1 MTDIETLKKK
11 KKEKK
16 ITFDELSKISG
27 IPVNTIYDI
36 FRGIT
41 KNPRID
47 TMQAIERALDIN
59 EPIKNYTQPSNYLT
73 EDEKRLL
80 NAYRNLI
87 PTMKEHLLSLAES
100 LPAADNAK
108 EKNNLA

>member
-1 MTDIETLKKK
+1 MTIEEIKHYLKMNKMTYKDLAEKCNVPESTLKNL
-11 KKEKK
+11 
-16 ITFDELSKISG
+16 FSG
-27 IPVNTIYDI
+27 A
-36 FRGIT
+36 T

-59 EPIKNYTQPSNYLT
+59 EPINNYTPRSNYLT

>member
-1 MTDIETLKKK
+1 MKVEELNKIRKLQKMSIGELA
-11 KKEKK
+11 EKANLPK
-16 ITFDELSKISG
+16 GTVEKVLFG
-27 IPVNTIYDI
+27 IV
-36 FRGIT
+36 

-59 EPIKNYTQPSNYLT
+59 EPINNYTQPGNYLT